1 MKIVVLSSTISF
13 GSICPFKRST
23 GTSYYDNFLNDED
36 LKYMQKSKN
45 RTGEIVMM
53 SPAEYYKECATSIFE
68 GSSVTS
74 LKLQRGSNSEL
85 IQQYEEDMKNGD
97 KFPLCYLNY
106 PDHAQEGLHR
116 MMSAG
121 NVYGWNTKF
130 PVLVVNCVD
139 FRRDELNKIWRYWNN
154 AVYEAQEYAY
164 YEDTWEDEIVEQIEW
179 ELRRITEEEHKVIR
193 VNQRSRE
200 ECEKLRADYRIEVV
214 LEEFQDIMNPVTIF
228 EPERLKSR
236 EEDEDDF
243 DFDLD
248 DLDDL
253 DIDFDFDN

>member
-1 MKIVVLSSTISF
+1 MKLVIFASTTLF
-13 GSICPFKRST
+13 EDICPFKRST
-23 GTSYYDNFLNDED
+23 GTSYYDNFLNDKD

-53 SPAEYYKECATSIFE
+53 SPAEYYEECATNIFE

-116 MMSAG
+116 MMAAG
-121 NVYGWNTKF
+121 NVYGWDTKF
-130 PVLVVNCVD
+130 PVLVVYSINALVD
-139 FRRDELNKIWRYWNN
+139 DLNSIWRYWCD
-154 AVYEAQEYAY
+154 AVYEAEEYAY
-164 YEDTWEDEIVEQIEW
+164 YEDTWEKDIVEQIES
-179 ELRRITEEEHKVIR
+179 ELEHSTQEYHKVII
-193 VNQRSRE
+193 VNRRDKD
-200 ECEKLRADYRIEVV
+200 ECERLGMDYGIEVV

-236 EEDEDDF
+236 EADEYDF

-253 DIDFDFDN
+253 DLDFDN